1 LWAVDR
7 TDAGGE
13 MVTRIFAQHHEAQ
26 AFHWIGAATVT
37 LWSTLPH
44 DVQEAIVQRALAM
57 GDADDGAQIRAF
69 TGQQSQNETERP

>member
-1 LWAVDR
+1 
-7 TDAGGE
+7 

-57 GDADDGAQIRAF
+57 GGVDAEPQIKAF
-69 TGQQSQNETERP
+69 TDGRNIEKSQRA